1 MKAHDAAYV
10 PQNVQRTYFESR
22 RVRVDPAGRI
32 VLPAAI
38 RKALEIHDGDVLVM
52 SVNDSDRSVRL
63 HTVDAALERVRA
75 IARRKRATDLSIV
88 DQFIA
93 ERRTEAATE

>member
-1 MKAHDAAYV
+1 MKSHNAAFI
-10 PQNVQRTYFESR
+10 PQNAQRTYFEPR

-38 RKALEIHDGDVLVM
+38 RKALEIRNGDVLVM
-52 SVNDSDRSVRL
+52 SVNDRSVRL

-75 IARRKRATDLSIV
+75 IARRKRAAGSSVV

>member
-1 MKAHDAAYV
+1 M
-10 PQNVQRTYFESR
+10 PPTTQRKHFKPK

-32 VLPAAI
+32 VLPATI
-38 RKALEIHDGDVLVM
+38 RKALEIHNGDVLVI
-52 SVNDSDRSVRL
+52 SVNDRSVRL

-75 IARRKRATDLSIV
+75 IARRRRATGSNVV

>member
-1 MKAHDAAYV
+1 MKPRDATSV
-10 PQNVQRTYFESR
+10 PHFKSK

-38 RKALEIHDGDVLVM
+38 RKALEIHNGDVLVM
-52 SVNDSDRSVRL
+52 SVNDRSVRL

-93 ERRTEAATE
+93 ERRAEAATE

>member
-1 MKAHDAAYV
+1 MTSHAAAFV
-10 PQNVQRTYFESR
+10 PPEHFKSR

-32 VLPAAI
+32 VLPATV
-38 RKALEIHDGDVLVM
+38 RKALEIHNGDVLVL
-52 SVNDSDRSVRL
+52 SVNDRTVRL

-75 IARRKRATDLSIV
+75 IARRKRPTDSNIV

-93 ERRTEAATE
+93 ERRTEATE

>member
-1 MKAHDAAYV
+1 MEPHVAASV
-10 PQNVQRTYFESR
+10 PSK

-38 RKALEIHDGDVLVM
+38 RKALDIHNGDVLVM
-52 SVNDSDRSVRL
+52 SVNDRSVRL
-63 HTVDAALERVRA
+63 HTVDVALERVRA
-75 IARRKRATDLSIV
+75 IARRKRATGTNIV

-93 ERRTEAATE
+93 ERRAEAATE

>member
-1 MKAHDAAYV
+1 MKAQDAAPP
-10 PQNVQRTYFESR
+10 PQTTLRKHFESK

-32 VLPAAI
+32 VLPATI
-38 RKALEIHDGDVLVM
+38 RNALGIHNGDVLVM
-52 SVNDSDRSVRL
+52 SIHDRSVRL

-75 IARRKRATDLSIV
+75 IARRRRATGSNVV

-93 ERRTEAATE
+93 ERRAETATE

>member
-1 MKAHDAAYV
+1 MKSHDTAYI
-10 PQNVQRTYFESR
+10 PQTAQREHFKSK

-32 VLPAAI
+32 VLPATI
-38 RKALEIHDGDVLVM
+38 RKTLEIRNGDVLVI
-52 SVNDSDRSVRL
+52 SVNDRSVRL

-75 IARRKRATDLSIV
+75 IARRKRATDSNIV

-93 ERRTEAATE
+93 ERRSEAAPE

>member
-1 MKAHDAAYV
+1 MKSHNAAYI
-10 PQNVQRTYFESR
+10 PQNAKQTLFESR

-32 VLPAAI
+32 VLPATI
-38 RKALEIHDGDVLVM
+38 RKALEIHNGDVLVM
-52 SVNDSDRSVRL
+52 SVNDTSVKL

-75 IARRKRATDLSIV
+75 IARSKRTTDSSMV